1 MSPGPRPDRGRQPD
15 DLVRD
20 FTRVIGSS
28 HEMPQSRSTAG
39 YHLAGLVSTVPQ
51 GPNRFRGRQVLGR
64 YILLHPDHCNG
75 SKPCLTCTKRSLT
88 CTYTSNHGSDQTPPD
103 QLASPSKRRNIEEL
117 PAVKPAVPDASH
129 ASESPAAATTP
140 WESTPQQ
147 HNNEEK
153 PTVGFDIKPS
163 IEEDQE
169 PAAGQREFDIRSRH
183 STASGP
189 DEETSLIQSTRMLQ
203 DPTGR
208 LLYVGDSASLAYLQL
223 IRMIVE
229 ASTGPSDFTLD
240 PSRHKIME
248 ATIAM
253 PANIRPPH
261 ILPDRETADALV
273 DSFFT
278 NTHGLIEIFNRPAF
292 EKSLDACYSD
302 PLAAQSSFLC
312 LLYLTF
318 AIGMA
323 LATPLPNSKADAI
336 FKKLRS
342 DEFDRAELFFRS
354 AKALGDPISGFEDA
368 DFWSVQALSLMAVYM
383 LAVSK
388 RNAAYAYFGMAV
400 RSGFALGLH
409 RVHENHFIFKSDEI
423 RLRRNLWRSLF
434 VLDRFLAASLGR
446 PVAIDEEECSSD
458 ALLVFEKTPAGELHQ
473 VKNPHDGLDA
483 AVRSCRI
490 IGQLLKKIY
499 ARRRISVR
507 LTSEIW
513 EQCSAWHSSLS
524 PELSSRRVAADPS
537 SPAQGIAALHVNL
550 LYCHSIILLTR
561 PFFICFLS
569 KVHNERNNLSLP
581 VPRWINRMSKYC
593 EACLSAANQTI
604 ILVQRAF
611 ESNYLPQRNPFV
623 LYFLFAASLI
633 VLSNEFA
640 ALYPNPTY
648 GTSISNTISI
658 MNYCAT
664 SDPQANRL
672 LFILNSFRNVVYELR
687 QKKPE
692 QHAMPAPQQMSPTSV
707 QDPISSLFKP
717 SAISRKNSFAT
728 NTTAAKAMAPPP
740 LSMKTEHSFSSAA
753 GPSAGVS
760 PAGSTPGMSHSGGD
774 LSARLGADSDMGDGE
789 LEFDQMWA
797 FGGSIAP
804 GANAAAPPPAAP
816 GPVAP
821 AHGYPVQGQGPRF
834 QGYPNF
840 VVPQGPNGA
849 PGPPP
854 GAGGYVAAPNVPMY
868 VPAEYS

>member
-1 MSPGPRPDRGRQPD
+1 M
-15 DLVRD
+15 
-20 FTRVIGSS
+20 
-28 HEMPQSRSTAG
+28 
-39 YHLAGLVSTVPQ
+39 
-51 GPNRFRGRQVLGR
+51 
-64 YILLHPDHCNG
+64 
-75 SKPCLTCTKRSLT
+75 KRSLV
-88 CTYTSNHGSDQTPPD
+88 CTYTPNHSSDQTPPD

-117 PAVKPAVPDASH
+117 PSSKPAVPDTGL
-129 ASESPAAATTP
+129 ASESPAAAPPP
-140 WESTPQQ
+140 WEPKL
-147 HNNEEK
+147 K
-153 PTVGFDIKPS
+153 PPPTDDKLAVGFDIKPS
-163 IEEDQE
+163 IEKDHE
-169 PAAGQREFDIRSRH
+169 PTTGEREFDIRSRH

-261 ILPDRETADALV
+261 ILPDRDTANALV
-273 DSFFT
+273 ESFFT
-278 NTHGLIEIFNRPAF
+278 NTHGLIEVFNRPAF
-292 EKSLDACYSD
+292 EKSLEACYSD
-302 PLAAQSSFLC
+302 PLAAHSSFLC

-318 AIGMA
+318 AIGMV
-323 LATPLPNSKADAI
+323 LATPLPNSKGDAI

-342 DEFDRAELFFRS
+342 NQFDRAELFFRS

-409 RVHENHFIFKSDEI
+409 RVHENHFIFKSEEV

-458 ALLVFEKTPAGELHQ
+458 ALLVFEKTPEGELLR
-473 VKNPHDGLDA
+473 VKSPNDGLDA

-490 IGQLLKKIY
+490 IGQILKKIY

-513 EQCSAWHSSLS
+513 EQCSTWHSSLS
-524 PELSSRRVAADPS
+524 ADLSSRQVAADPN
-537 SPAQGIAALHVNL
+537 SPSQGIAALHVNL

-561 PFFICFLS
+561 PFFICLLS
-569 KVHNERNNLSLP
+569 KVHNERSGLALP
-581 VPRWINRMSKYC
+581 VPRWINRMSRYC

-604 ILVQRAF
+604 VLVQRAF

-640 ALYPNPTY
+640 AIYPNPSY
-648 GTSISNTISI
+648 VTSISNTISI

-672 LFILNSFRNVVYELR
+672 LFILTSFRNVIFELR
-687 QKKPE
+687 SKKPE
-692 QHAMPAPQQMSPTSV
+692 QPAMPAPQTMSPTALH
-707 QDPISSLFKP
+707 DPIGSLFNR
-717 SAISRKNSFAT
+717 AGMSRKNSFAT
-728 NTTAAKAMAPPP
+728 NATSGPSSTTVKAMAPPP
-740 LSMKTEHSFSSAA
+740 LSMKTEHNFSSAA

-760 PAGSTPGMSHSGGD
+760 PAGSTPGMSHSGGE
-774 LSARLGADSDMGDGE
+774 LSARMGDSDMGDDE
-789 LEFDQMWA
+789 LPFDSMWA
-797 FGGSIAP
+797 FGAG
-804 GANAAAPPPAAP
+804 P
-816 GPVAP
+816 GPASGSLTAGTGVPGGTAMTTAVGTVVP
-821 AHGYPVQGQGPRF
+821 GQEYPVQGHGPRY
-834 QGYPNF
+834 QGFANYI
-840 VVPQGPNGA
+840 VPGGPNGN
-849 PGPPP
+849 P
-854 GAGGYVAAPNVPMY
+854 GAPAAGGGAYMATSSVPMY